1 MLRRGLPGVERK
13 HARAIC
19 EQTRTALRRRIQAQ
33 CCGVGTVGAPV
44 KEVAQDLGV
53 STWSLRDWVSRQQS
67 GQGLAQA
74 KTLAAETPEQRENR
88 RLRQEND
95 YLRRQRDILKKALA
109 IVSDGNLNGASN
121 S

>member
-1 MLRRGLPGVERK
+1 MEPKSKFGRRYDAEFKDSAVALVESG
-13 HARAIC
+13 
-19 EQTRTALRRRIQAQ
+19 RTIKA
-33 CCGVGTVGAPV
+33 
-44 KEVAQDLGV
+44 VAADLGV
-53 STWSLRDWVSRQQS
+53 STWSLRQWVAARKDGAALSEP
-67 GQGLAQA
+67 

-88 RLRQEND
+88 RLRQEID

>member
-1 MLRRGLPGVERK
+1 MQEQYVSKRGRRYDAEFKHNAVGLVQSGR
-13 HARAIC
+13 
-19 EQTRTALRRRIQAQ
+19 
-33 CCGVGTVGAPV
+33 PV

>member
-1 MLRRGLPGVERK
+1 METKSKFARRFDAEFKDNAV
-13 HARAIC
+13 
-19 EQTRTALRRRIQAQ
+19 ALVQGGRRI
-33 CCGVGTVGAPV
+33 T
-44 KEVAQDLGV
+44 EVARDLGC
-53 STWSLRDWVSRQQS
+53 STWSLERWVAIKKCAGHLSEP
-67 GQGLAQA
+67 
-74 KTLAAETPEQRENR
+74 KTLTAETPEQRENR